1 MIERQGLEDSKPPGW
16 LAGSWYYKGK
26 HINDRTAGIGR
37 LQASW
42 MVGKVLVL
50 ASYKQSDNIKGT

>member
-50 ASYKQSDNIKGT
+50 QGKAHQ